1 MNFIENISL
10 AIRSIRS
17 NWLRTILTFMI
28 IAFGLMAL
36 VGILTAT
43 QAMVEGLG
51 SSFSGLGGNSFNI
64 VQTGS
69 GVRGGGPKFRDEK
82 VGKKIT
88 YEQALDF
95 KDAYDFGGATIS
107 ISALGSTAGVVKY
120 GEIKAGNNTT
130 LYGADDTYLQ
140 VAGYE
145 LTKGRNFSPAETR
158 EGANTAILGFELVKK
173 LFNGKPQKAI
183 GQTLA
188 VNNDR
193 YVIVGTL
200 ASKGSSGSFNG
211 DRIVLLPLMT
221 VKQRFGAQTGSFN
234 ITGQVR
240 SATDLD
246 EASATAQGVFRRVR
260 RLELGRVDDFEIS
273 RSDGLMEIILKNTG
287 KIRYATAFIGFI
299 TLLGAAIGLMNIMLV
314 SVTERTREIGICK
327 ALGATKQNILLQFLT
342 EAIVIC
348 QLGGIIGII
357 LGVLMGNI
365 LTLVFKTGFLMPWA
379 WIILGVVLCFIVGL
393 LSGLYPAMKAA
404 ELDPIEALRYE

>member
-1 MNFIENISL
+1 MNFIENIRIAL
-10 AIRSIRS
+10 RSIRG
-17 NWLRTILTFMI
+17 NWLRTVLTFMI

-64 VQTGS
+64 VQSGS

-82 VGKKIT
+82 VGKSIS
-88 YEQALDF
+88 YEQAADF
-95 KDAYDFGGATIS
+95 KARYDFAGATVS
-107 ISALGSTAGVVKY
+107 ISALGSTKGVVKF
-120 GEIKAGNNTT
+120 GEQKTGNNTT
-130 LYGADDTYLQ
+130 LYGADDTYLG

-145 LTKGRNFSPAETR
+145 LTKGRNFSMTETLD
-158 EGANTAILGFELVKK
+158 GANVAILGFELVKK
-173 LFNGKPQKAI
+173 LFGGKPQKAI
-183 GQTLA
+183 GATIT
-188 VNNDR
+188 VNSDH
-193 YVIVGTL
+193 YTVVGTL

-211 DRIVLLPLMT
+211 DRIVLIPLMT
-221 VKQRFGAQTGSFN
+221 VKQRIGAQMGSYN

-240 SATDLD
+240 AATDLD
-246 EASATAQGVFRRVR
+246 EASATAQGVFRQVR
-260 RLELGRVDDFEIS
+260 RLELGRTDDFEIS
-273 RSDGLMEIILKNTG
+273 RSDGLMAMILENTG
-287 KIRYATAFIGFI
+287 KIRYATIFIGFI

-327 ALGATKQNILLQFLT
+327 ALGATRQNILLQFLT
-342 EAIVIC
+342 EAIIIC
-348 QLGGIIGII
+348 QLGGIIGIV

-365 LTLVFKTGFLMPWA
+365 MTLVFKTGFLMPWA
-379 WIILGVVLCFIVGL
+379 WIIMGFVLCFIVGL